1 MEIGAGVTCADR
13 TIYSLLDDNGVHL
26 FFLQCIG
33 RKVED
38 FFREALFSDYYII
51 ILSIFVN
58 YYIFF

>member
-38 FFREALFSDYYII
+38 FFCQALFSDYYII
-51 ILSIFVN
+51 IMSIFVN